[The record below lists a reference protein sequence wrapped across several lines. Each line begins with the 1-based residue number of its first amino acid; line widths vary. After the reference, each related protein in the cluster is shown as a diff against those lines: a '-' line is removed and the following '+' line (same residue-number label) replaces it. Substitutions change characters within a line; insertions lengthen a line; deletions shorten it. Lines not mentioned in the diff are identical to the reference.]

1 MSSFI
6 LRSIALITMI
16 IDHTGAVLY
25 PQYHFLRIIGRIAF
39 PLYCFLLIE
48 GYTHTRDVKKYLTR
62 LLAFALLSEAP
73 FDYAFFGGLEFSHQN
88 IFFTLFLGL
97 FAVYIIDTK
106 GKELPFV
113 SLFAAVIAMV
123 AAVLLNTDYSFVGI
137 IYILIFYYTKD
148 MKGWMRYGVALAAL
162 VTVNF
167 LLMGGT
173 QNYAFLAF
181 LFIPLYNH
189 KPGLKNWFFK
199 YFHYVAYPLHLFILH
214 LIDKAG
220 IL

>member
-25 PQYHFLRIIGRIAF
+25 PEYHFLRIIGRIAF

-48 GYTHTRDVKKYLTR
+48 GYTHTRDVKKYLAR
-62 LLAFALLSEAP
+62 LLAFAFISELP
-73 FDYAFFGGLEFSHQN
+73 FDYAFFGRLEFTHQN

-123 AAVLLNTDYSFVGI
+123 AAVLLNTDYSFAGI
-137 IYILIFYYTKD
+137 LYILIFYYTKD
-148 MKGWMRYGVALAAL
+148 LTGWMRYGIALAGL
-162 VTVNF
+162 VMVNL

-173 QNYAFLAF
+173 QNYSVLAF

-189 KPGLKNWFFK
+189 KPGLRNRFFQ
-199 YFHYVAYPLHLFILH
+199 YFHYVAYPLHLYIIH